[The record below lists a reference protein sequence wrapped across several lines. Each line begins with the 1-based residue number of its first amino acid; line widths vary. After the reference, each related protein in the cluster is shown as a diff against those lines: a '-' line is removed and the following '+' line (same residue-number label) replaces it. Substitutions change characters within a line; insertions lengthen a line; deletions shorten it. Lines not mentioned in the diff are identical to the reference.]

1 MESIDIAQKHS
12 RDMDELE
19 ILEVRLPYLFVRY
32 TKIIYLDGV
41 DWLCLP
47 RSRVM
52 RSDHE
57 VSKYVDSVIGGL
69 GDANF
74 VGHCVFKI
82 RLTEEGAQLASD
94 ATELL
99 RVINQSAQLYLMP
112 ASSAHYGESNTNFA
126 ADITADI
133 RFFLSK

>member
-1 MESIDIAQKHS
+1 
-12 RDMDELE
+12 MDDLE
-19 ILEVRLPYLFVRY
+19 IIEMQLPYIFVKY
-32 TKIIYLDGV
+32 TKIIFLDGV
-41 DWLCLP
+41 DWICMP

-82 RLTEEGAQLASD
+82 RLTEAGAKLATN
-94 ATELL
+94 AQELL
-99 RVINQSAQLYLMP
+99 RILNQSAQLYLLP
-112 ASSAHYGESNTNFA
+112 ASSAHYGENNSNFNPN
-126 ADITADI
+126 ITADL
-133 RFFLSK
+133 RFFYSK